1 MNPVTKSQWSK
12 PLKTI
17 RGVNHLLK
25 KSSGVNHSNPGLI
38 LTRHQIPCSVK
49 RAGATMDSDPMC
61 RIFSLKCNKITT
73 RGDNLFKITGFDPHP
88 SSDTMLRQKSR
99 RHHGYGSYVPHIPI
113 ILKNS
118 NNELSSNCYN
128 FNFSYIF
135 HSAYP
140 PHIILFIC

>member
-88 SSDTMLRQKSR
+88 SSDIMLRQKSR
-99 RHHGYGSYVPHIPI
+99 RHHGFGSYVPHLLI
-113 ILKNS
+113 ISKYDSFPNMIHFRYRRYRTVLHFRLLKS
-118 NNELSSNCYN
+118 INEL
-128 FNFSYIF
+128 
-135 HSAYP
+135 
-140 PHIILFIC
+140 IL